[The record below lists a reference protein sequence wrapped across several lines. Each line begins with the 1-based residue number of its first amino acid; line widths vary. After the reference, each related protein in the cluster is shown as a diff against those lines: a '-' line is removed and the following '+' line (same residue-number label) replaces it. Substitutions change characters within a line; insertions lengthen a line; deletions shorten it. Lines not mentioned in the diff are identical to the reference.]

1 MQEAL
6 DNRGGNTWF
15 SVLDHGKAYH
25 QGWVDEESQ
34 HLTAFITPW
43 GLYEW
48 RRIPF
53 GLRNAPA
60 AFQRFMEGCLDGL
73 RDEICIPYLDDII
86 VFSKSFQDHIEN
98 LRTVLQRLHTHGVQ
112 LKPSK
117 CEFFNREVRF
127 LGRIVSSNGYRLDS
141 SSINAILQL
150 KERRPQTV
158 GDVRCLVEL
167 LGYYRRYIKDLAK
180 KTKLLYDLLIYKQS
194 EEKINSNMKSNQKK
208 RVFVPSTSS
217 IQWESRHQEVLDSLS
232 QHLLTAPIMAY
243 PDFNSPFVL
252 HTDASEAG
260 LGAVLDQKQQ
270 GRMKVI
276 AYG

>member
-6 DNRGGNTWF
+6 DNLGGNTWF
-15 SVLDHGKAYH
+15 SVLDQGKVYH

-48 RRIPF
+48 TRIPF

-98 LRTVLQRLHTHGVQ
+98 LRTVLQRLLAHGVK

-117 CEFFNREVRF
+117 CEFFKREVRF

-158 GDVRCLVEL
+158 
-167 LGYYRRYIKDLAK
+167 
-180 KTKLLYDLLIYKQS
+180 
-194 EEKINSNMKSNQKK
+194 
-208 RVFVPSTSS
+208 
-217 IQWESRHQEVLDSLS
+217 
-232 QHLLTAPIMAY
+232 
-243 PDFNSPFVL
+243 
-252 HTDASEAG
+252 
-260 LGAVLDQKQQ
+260 
-270 GRMKVI
+270 
-276 AYG
+276 